1 MPQDNSATPAGKN
14 TENMKEKLIPASLYA
29 AVMFLFFLAGC
40 VGFSLGYDIIGK
52 AGIILSGVF
61 FILYVC
67 RCIRWMLA
75 GDEGTGNPFRNF
87 FYY

>member
-61 FILYVC
+61 FRPC
-67 RCIRWMLA
+67 AWANAARRA
-75 GDEGTGNPFRNF
+75 ASDAFS
-87 FYY
+87 